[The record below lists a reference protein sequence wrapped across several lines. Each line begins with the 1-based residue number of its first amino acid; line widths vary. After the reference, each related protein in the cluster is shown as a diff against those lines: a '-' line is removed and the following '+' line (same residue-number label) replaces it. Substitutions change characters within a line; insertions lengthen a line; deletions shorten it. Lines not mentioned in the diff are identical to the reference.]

1 MNLINKI
8 KRKLQKQNISL
19 NKPATWQEI
28 LAFEYK
34 HQVKLSPVLR
44 AYFLEFN
51 GIADRNMD
59 DNYFTFVSLG
69 EFQSVESISS
79 YYDKDKFLYPN
90 CFVFSDYLVWC
101 WGYVVLLDQIGSDGV
116 VYHVGG
122 SSKRKIA
129 DSFTAFLQQYLIDNN
144 ELL

>member
-1 MNLINKI
+1 MNVINKI
-8 KRKLQKQNISL
+8 KLKLQKQNISL

-34 HQVKLSPVLR
+34 HQVKLSPILT

-51 GIADRNMD
+51 GIADRDMD
-59 DNYFTFVSLG
+59 DNYFTFVSLDA
-69 EFQSVESISS
+69 FQSVESISS

-90 CFVFSDYLVWC
+90 CFVFSDYLMWC
-101 WGYVVLLDQIGSDGV
+101 WGMRYNSIRLVRMVLYIMWE
-116 VYHVGG
+116 
-122 SSKRKIA
+122 SSKRKVA
-129 DSFTAFLQQYLIDNN
+129 DSFTAFLQQYLIDSD

>member
-1 MNLINKI
+1 MNVINKI
-8 KRKLQKQNISL
+8 KLKLQKQNISL
-19 NKPATWQEI
+19 NKPATWREI

-34 HQVKLSPVLR
+34 HQVKLSPILT

-51 GIADRNMD
+51 GIADRDTD
-59 DNYFTFVSLG
+59 DNYFTFVSLDA
-69 EFQSVESISS
+69 FQSVESISS

-90 CFVFSDYLVWC
+90 CFVFSDYLTWC
-101 WGYVVLLDQIGSDGV
+101 WGDAVQLDQIGSDGV

-122 SSKRKIA
+122 SSKRKVA
-129 DSFTAFLQQYLIDNN
+129 DSFTAFLQQYLIDSD